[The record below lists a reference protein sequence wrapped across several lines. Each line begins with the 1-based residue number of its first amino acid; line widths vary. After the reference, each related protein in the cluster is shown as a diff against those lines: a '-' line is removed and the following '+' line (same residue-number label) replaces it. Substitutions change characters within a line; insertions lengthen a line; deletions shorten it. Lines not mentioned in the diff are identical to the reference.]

1 MQAAIILIFVSY
13 FLTGFQLTSFA
24 GYGVT
29 LLDLA
34 LLLFYATFFKK
45 LLWDGEK
52 ITFSIT
58 PPLVFVLI
66 MFAVVLLSGIT
77 PLIEGRSDWI
87 LQYLKTSL
95 HFYFVAGFA
104 VIVAVYP
111 IEMKTWANV
120 IRMWLVFALIINI
133 FGLYQIL
140 ARAADLPLAWI
151 EFTNVSLARGE
162 GEITAEN
169 FRQLSLRYGN
179 FYRAT
184 SIFSEPS
191 ALGAFNSYIL
201 AFLLIPIVFKYKPF
215 INKKFFII
223 TTLIFVSI
231 GTFFTF
237 SLTAILGAMMVIGS
251 FLFMQRIQHIFRFLL
266 ISLTIIIVIIGADS
280 LFSKNIGISVVELF
294 SKRIEGILNVGKGED
309 KFVIGESFN
318 IRRASAE
325 KAVEIWQAY
334 PILGIGAGLTYKN
347 KINDLDFSDFT
358 VFAVLAEYGII
369 GLMAF
374 LTFFFSLV
382 MISYRLARQKTG
394 DYDMTDEEKAL
405 MRVPFFIMIV
415 LFLINFISGNNFVL
429 INNWGPVAIVMS
441 VINFTYVKEKRNL
454 VTIRLVKNPLK
465 DLFVRAVLAEKR
477 K

>member
-1 MQAAIILIFVSY
+1 
-13 FLTGFQLTSFA
+13 
-24 GYGVT
+24 
-29 LLDLA
+29 
-34 LLLFYATFFKK
+34 
-45 LLWDGEK
+45 
-52 ITFSIT
+52 
-58 PPLVFVLI
+58 
-66 MFAVVLLSGIT
+66 
-77 PLIEGRSDWI
+77 
-87 LQYLKTSL
+87 
-95 HFYFVAGFA
+95 
-104 VIVAVYP
+104 
-111 IEMKTWANV
+111 
-120 IRMWLVFALIINI
+120 
-133 FGLYQIL
+133 
-140 ARAADLPLAWI
+140 
-151 EFTNVSLARGE
+151 
-162 GEITAEN
+162 
-169 FRQLSLRYGN
+169 
-179 FYRAT
+179 
-184 SIFSEPS
+184 
-191 ALGAFNSYIL
+191 
-201 AFLLIPIVFKYKPF
+201 
-215 INKKFFII
+215 
-223 TTLIFVSI
+223 
-231 GTFFTF
+231 
-237 SLTAILGAMMVIGS
+237 
-251 FLFMQRIQHIFRFLL
+251 
-266 ISLTIIIVIIGADS
+266 LTIIIVIIGADS